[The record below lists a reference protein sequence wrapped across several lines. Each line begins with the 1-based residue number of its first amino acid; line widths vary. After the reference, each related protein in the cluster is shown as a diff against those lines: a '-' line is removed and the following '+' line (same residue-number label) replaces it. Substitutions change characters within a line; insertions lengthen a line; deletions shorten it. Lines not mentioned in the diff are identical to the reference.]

1 MTMLYSSQGTITFP
15 IAAGNTL
22 VVNNL
27 SGVETVT
34 GSTVAREDVSS
45 VLGTG
50 RYGYGPQTSAATLT
64 LATTGQCDYEIR
76 VGDVAPPRDLVK
88 IDPVTGAFDS
98 SGKGNAALSG
108 LVPGFIAPS
117 DVMLILGDSLA
128 DRGFTSSETT
138 RASNWAHVANCMA
151 GAPFYPI
158 NGGVSGE
165 TTEQILARTPGL
177 ISTYRPALIIVSPIS
192 VNDLNNT
199 FASART
205 ITALT
210 SIFNACLQ
218 SGATVVVNTVHDGTL
233 ASPLSTAA
241 SNYQRKWYKDVNAFI
256 RSYAASH
263 AVILHDFAAIYN
275 DPAAAGAKSGF
286 DQNGDGRHLSFRG
299 SYYVAKSLYD
309 KVFSK
314 LPVRSLRNPHRF
326 DPRNLLAPF
335 GAAVGN
341 NATGTAGFLLGTGA
355 TGTGPNAW
363 QYRRDTGDAV
373 STIDGTAG
381 TTANA
386 DKAIGGNK
394 ATVTVTAGADGKGGG
409 IAIPQNGATKRF
421 TNAWATGVAYTYGDR
436 IAIDSTRAATVFAP
450 GTSAGT
456 APDFTGL
463 VAGDT
468 LVDNG
473 VTWMVTDRPKPG
485 DKLRVLI
492 DFDATL
498 VSGTGGVFLSINV
511 TDSAGTTTLATL
523 CNSTTGSDFTAYG
536 PYPDF
541 SPYTS
546 RTTFRHEF
554 TLPSNIAAVGELSL
568 RLFFVGANGAQ
579 CTINCY
585 GASVE
590 ILS

>member
-34 GSTVAREDVSS
+34 GSTVAREDVSTS
-45 VLGTG
+45 FGAG
-50 RYGYGPQTSAATLT
+50 RYGYGPQTSDATITLT
-64 LATTGQCDYEIR
+64 TTGQCDYEIR
-76 VGDVAPPRDLVK
+76 VGDVTPSNDIAK
-88 IDPVTGAFDS
+88 ADPVTGGLDATARRY
-98 SGKGNAALSG
+98 AAYAG
-108 LVPGFIAPS
+108 LTPGVTYPN
-117 DVMLILGDSLA
+117 DVMLLIGDSLI
-128 DRGFTSSETT
+128 DRGFTTSDVT
-138 RASNWAHVANCMA
+138 RASCWAHIANCMA
-151 GAPFYPI
+151 GAPFYPV
-158 NGGVSGE
+158 NGGVSGQ
-165 TTEQILARTPGL
+165 TTEQILARVPGL
-177 ISTYRPALIIVSPIS
+177 ISTYKPALIILGPNS
-192 VNDLNNT
+192 VNDLSNT
-199 FASART
+199 FTSART
-205 ITALT
+205 IAALT
-210 SIFNACLQ
+210 SMFNQCLA
-218 SGATVVVNTVHDGTL
+218 SGALVVVQTVHDGTL

-256 RSYAASH
+256 RSYAASK

-275 DPAAAGAKSGF
+275 EPTTGGAKSGF

-299 SYYVAKSLYD
+299 SYYVSKSLYD
-309 KVFSK
+309 RVFSK
-314 LPVRSLRNPHRF
+314 LPARLLRNPHRF

-335 GAAVGN
+335 GACVGN
-341 NATGTAGFLLGTGA
+341 NATGTNGFLLGTGA

-363 QYRRDTGDAV
+363 QYRRDVGDAV

-394 ATVTVTAGADGKGGG
+394 ATVTVTAGGDGKGGG

-421 TNAWATGVAYTYGDR
+421 TNAWASGTAYTYGDR
-436 IAIDSTRAATVFAP
+436 ISIDSTRAATVFTP

-485 DKLRVLI
+485 DKLRVLC

-590 ILS
+590 IIS